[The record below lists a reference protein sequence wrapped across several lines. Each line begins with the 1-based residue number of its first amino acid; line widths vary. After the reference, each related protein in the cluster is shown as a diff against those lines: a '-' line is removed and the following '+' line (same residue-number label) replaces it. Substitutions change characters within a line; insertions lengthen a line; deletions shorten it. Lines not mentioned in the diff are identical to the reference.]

1 MTQEKY
7 VPAADYM
14 PHKPPMTM
22 VDTIV
27 CTDGDVNQVLAT
39 IHPDNRFLGENGFLD
54 RSAVPELVAQAAAAS
69 NTFQNNGKCRQGM
82 LALARNIVFHED
94 IHVNDE
100 LLISATDENPLPDW
114 YVLYFKIECIN
125 TKKLCADGEIS
136 LCLFG

>member
-1 MTQEKY
+1 
-7 VPAADYM
+7 
-14 PHKPPMTM
+14 M

-27 CTDGDVNQVLAT
+27 CAEGSVNQAIAT
-39 IHPDNRFLGENGFLD
+39 IRPDNRFLDGNGVLD
-54 RSAVPELVAQAAAAS
+54 RSAVPELVAQAAAAA
-69 NTFQNNGKCRQGM
+69 NTLKNNGKCRPGM

-114 YVLYFKIECIN
+114 FVLDFKIECMN
-125 TKKLCADGEIS
+125 TKKLCANGEIS